1 MYVGTNFRTLA
12 LAARILPKLSS
23 SIPLAQEVQSYAGD
37 DGEGAVSSEADR
49 VKGILKATSRHLFD
63 CTRVPHPRH
72 RRPHCFE
79 VSLPHP
85 ILSRITESL
94 RVPIARVR
102 SRASRQ
108 LLGST
113 DGCSNMG
120 FQRSAS
126 DTAQPAPSPLKGPL
140 HFRFENLRSMRT
152 TYALVRAGAKLTTFE
167 EY

>member
-49 VKGILKATSRHLFD
+49 VKGILKATSAHLFD
-63 CTRVPHPRH
+63 CTAPPTSPSALFRS
-72 RRPHCFE
+72 FFA
-79 VSLPHP
+79 HP
-85 ILSRITESL
+85 ILSRITKSL